1 MTDITGRVG
10 LLIAQYREAPKF
22 TRVVEGLL
30 QLLQVE
36 TVDLLDQLAASINPD
51 TAEGVTLDWLGER
64 LGVNRPR
71 IEDPNA
77 FGFDSAGTGF
87 DRGRFV
93 SLRIVFGAL
102 LPLSDE
108 WYRRLLKTRAL
119 YLRSGTS
126 IADVNACLDH
136 LFDSGYLMDVNTT
149 GRRAG
154 EPSGS
159 VQYRVRESHLR
170 FFRLIHDDRGLRDRL
185 IPRRIGI
192 PARMVRVTT

>member
-1 MTDITGRVG
+1 MTDVTGRVD

-22 TRVVEGLL
+22 TRVVALLLGLL
-30 QLLQVE
+30 QRE
-36 TVDLLDQLAASINPD
+36 AIDLLDRLAASIDPD

-108 WYRRLLKTRAL
+108 WYRRVLKARSL

-126 IADVNACLDH
+126 IADVNACLDQ
-136 LFDSGYLMDVNTT
+136 LFDSGYLVDVNLS
-149 GRRAG
+149 GASAG
-154 EPSGS
+154 EPMGA

-170 FFRLIHDDRGLRDRL
+170 FFRLINDDRGLRDKL
-185 IPRRIGI
+185 VPRRPGLV
-192 PARMVRVTT
+192 ARMTRVTT